1 MRRRAEVVAIALAA
15 LVMLPAARAQH
26 ELDAQR
32 ETTEAEARAA
42 RRDLMRQFAEQ
53 VVAEIRMRLG
63 NGIDYPPEA
72 LANRW
77 EGTVWLAILY
87 PWGGGPERI
96 SVHRSSGHPVLDDKA
111 LEMVQAMPL
120 PPRPDA
126 LRGVEFDVIF
136 PIGFRLEVKLGG

>member
-1 MRRRAEVVAIALAA
+1 
-15 LVMLPAARAQH
+15 MLPAARAQH

-53 VVAEIRMRLG
+53 VVAEIRMSLR
-63 NGIDYPPEA
+63 NGFDYPPEA

-77 EGTVWLAILY
+77 EGTVWLAIRY

-96 SVHRSSGHPVLDDKA
+96 SVHRSSGHAALDDRA
-111 LEMVQAMPL
+111 LRTVQAMPL
-120 PPRPDA
+120 PTRPDA
-126 LRGVEFDVIF
+126 LRGVEFDVTF
-136 PIGFRLEVKLGG
+136 PIGFRLEVKPGR